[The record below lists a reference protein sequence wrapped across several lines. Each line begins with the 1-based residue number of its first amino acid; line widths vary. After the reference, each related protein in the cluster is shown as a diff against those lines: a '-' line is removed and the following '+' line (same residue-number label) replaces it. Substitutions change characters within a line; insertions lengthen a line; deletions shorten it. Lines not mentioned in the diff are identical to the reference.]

1 MRILFTGT
9 AGLGHLYPL
18 MPLARAARDGHQEVL
33 FAVPPATVSTVQ
45 HLGYSAVATA
55 DGTQSPDIGPMWAG
69 LAGNPRPNTYVV
81 TNLFGR
87 LHSRAA
93 LPPLDAIAQQ
103 YRPDFGR
110 RASPAGKW
118 MC

>member
-1 MRILFTGT
+1 
-9 AGLGHLYPL
+9 
-18 MPLARAARDGHQEVL
+18 
-33 FAVPPATVSTVQ
+33 
-45 HLGYSAVATA
+45 
-55 DGTQSPDIGPMWAG
+55 MWAG

>member
-1 MRILFTGT
+1 MRILFTST

-18 MPLARAARDGHQEVL
+18 MPLARAARDGHHEVL

>member
-1 MRILFTGT
+1 
-9 AGLGHLYPL
+9 
-18 MPLARAARDGHQEVL
+18 MPLAKAARDGHHEVL